1 MRFLEMIQF
10 TFGMFALRIR
20 YFFFKKK
27 EIQSNWNT
35 QPSLE
40 TLTLSELDNPVP
52 PVRPQSR
59 SKSCN
64 PPRVQSKKRDT
75 KGRFARN

>member
-1 MRFLEMIQF
+1 MRFLDTIQF
-10 TFGMFALRIR
+10 TLGMFALRIQ
-20 YFFFKKK
+20 YFFSKKK
-27 EIQSNWNT
+27 KIQSNWNT
-35 QPSLE
+35 QQSLE

-64 PPRVQSKKRDT
+64 PPRAQSKRRDK
-75 KGRFARN
+75 KGRFVRN